1 MKKILSLVIVMAL
14 VLSIGLTGCA
24 AKEEAPAG
32 ETPATTEA
40 PKEKISLKMSV
51 TTADTSS
58 WTQGAKKFAELVA
71 EKSDGNIEVKVFPN
85 EQLSGGSQ
93 SKGIEMLMSGAID
106 FSFHSNIIYSIM
118 DEKFGVIS
126 LPWLIPDT
134 DTADTLLSG
143 TGGEAINE
151 LLLEKNVV
159 GLGFGENGFRQLTNS
174 KKAIETPEDLAGLK
188 IRIPGIK
195 MYISLYKALGTDPI
209 SMNFSEV
216 FTALQQGTIDG
227 QENPT
232 DVISSSKINE
242 VQKYMTVWNYS
253 YDAIILGMN
262 KDKFESLD
270 ADSQAII
277 KEAAA
282 EACEYQRTLN
292 RELTS
297 TQTQAFI
304 DGGMEVN
311 VLTPEQMEAFKVKAQ
326 SVYTEYEPIM
336 GADLIDAFK

>member
-1 MKKILSLVIVMAL
+1 
-14 VLSIGLTGCA
+14 
-24 AKEEAPAG
+24 
-32 ETPATTEA
+32 
-40 PKEKISLKMSV
+40 MSV

-58 WTQGAKKFAELVA
+58 WVQGANKFSELVK
-71 EKSDGNIEVKVFPN
+71 EKSNGNIEVKVFPN

-126 LPWLIPDT
+126 LPWLIADT
-134 DTADTLLSG
+134 DAADKLLSG
-143 TGGEAINE
+143 TGGEAINK
-151 LLLEKNVV
+151 LLLEKNVI
-159 GLGFGENGFRQLTNS
+159 GLGFGENGFRQLTNG
-174 KKAIETPEDLAGLK
+174 KKPIQTPEDLAGLK

-195 MYISLYKALGTDPI
+195 MYISLYKTLGTDPI

-253 YDAIILGMN
+253 YDSIILGMN

-270 ADSQAII
+270 AETQEII
-277 KEAAA
+277 KQAAA

-311 VLTPEQMEAFKVKAQ
+311 VLTPEQIAPFKEKVQ
-326 SVYTEYEPIM
+326 SVYDEYEPIM
-336 GADLIDAFK
+336 GKELIDAFKTVQ